1 MNINFIQI
9 ENFLKYIPE
18 DVRDKFSSVDWTELN
33 FITYDIATTTMTEY
47 EISEDLGV
55 YVRKFDESLEKVED
69 FTHKLDIETG
79 VILEKEDYEIMATA
93 YIFKG
98 ELKEVKVNEVNFVE
112 RKDREEYQKKLE
124 DRLEEL
130 DKQAERYNSKWFKVW
145 DSIVSFP
152 LSLIRY
158 ALGALIKLCWKIQ
171 KILTGT

>member
-112 RKDREEYQKKLE
+112 RKDREEY
-124 DRLEEL
+124 
-130 DKQAERYNSKWFKVW
+130 
-145 DSIVSFP
+145 
-152 LSLIRY
+152 
-158 ALGALIKLCWKIQ
+158 
-171 KILTGT
+171 